1 MQRPWNLPNLPVY
14 SLATYWEGTVN
25 LNICTYVSAVSMQ
38 PKLYMIA
45 IYHHTETLQRMLQT
59 NEAVLHLLEARQHFL
74 VRTLGK
80 KSGTTFNKQQWL
92 QNKYLLTEWNNLTVL
107 KEAAAYVHL
116 QKVNN
121 ITTPGDHTL
130 FLFRVLHAKS
140 CSRNILTTELL
151 AQKKIITI

>member
-14 SLATYWEGTVN
+14 SLATYWDGTVN

-45 IYHHTETLQRMLQT
+45 IYNHTETLQRMQQT
-59 NEAVLHLLEARQHFL
+59 NEAVLHLLNAQQHYL
-74 VRTLGK
+74 VRVLGK
-80 KSGTTFNKQQWL
+80 KSGSTFSKQHWL
-92 QNKYLLTEWNNLTVL
+92 EKKYLLTAWNNLTVL

-116 QKVNN
+116 QKINT
-121 ITTPGDHTL
+121 ITTSGDHVL
-130 FLFRVLHAKS
+130 FLFKVLHAKS
-140 CSRNILTTELL
+140 CSRNVLTTEIL

>member
-14 SLATYWEGTVN
+14 SLATYWDGTVN

-45 IYHHTETLQRMLQT
+45 IYNHTETLQRMQQT
-59 NEAVLHLLEARQHFL
+59 NEAVLQLLNAQQHYL
-74 VRTLGK
+74 VRPLGK
-80 KSGTTFNKQQWL
+80 KSGSTFSKQQWL
-92 QNKYLLTEWNNLTVL
+92 EKKYLLTAWNNLTVL

-116 QKVNN
+116 QKINT
-121 ITTPGDHTL
+121 ITTSGDHVL
-130 FLFRVLHAKS
+130 FLFKVLHAKS
-140 CSRNILTTELL
+140 CSRNILTTEIL